1 MRIHA
6 LTRGETF
13 FESIQE
19 LMAFFRLVLTRSDVL
34 EDVDSA
40 LGGFKGLSSSRA
52 ESLFGGLAR
61 IAVVEN
67 RFLLEALFRRPAR

>member
-1 MRIHA
+1 MSIHA

-19 LMAFFRLVLTRSDVL
+19 LIALCRLLLIRSGVS

-40 LGGFKGLSSSRA
+40 LGGFKGFSSSRA
-52 ESLFGGLAR
+52 KSLFGGLAR
-61 IAVVEN
+61 SAVVEN
-67 RFLLEALFRRPAR
+67 RFFLEALFRRPER